1 MQEAAVN
8 DITITKDIFMKRL
21 AELSLKSGLLEFPKD
36 ERDLHILLKSAMLV
50 LGQKS
55 GLTEKEVN
63 DRLETWVQDV
73 CNIKFV
79 DRVTLRRTLV
89 DAGYLSRRKDGST
102 YDVVPSGN
110 QKYAFDP
117 AIDQLDPVEVIVDA
131 REEIARRK
139 REYME
144 KSKKS

>member
-1 MQEAAVN
+1 MTDN
-8 DITITKDIFMKRL
+8 TITKDIFTKRL

-50 LGQKS
+50 MGQKS
-55 GLTEKEVN
+55 NLTEKEVN
-63 DRLETWVQDV
+63 DRLELWVQDV

-89 DAGYLSRRKDGST
+89 DAGYLSRSKDGSS
-102 YDVVPSGN
+102 YDVITAGN
-110 QKYAFDP
+110 QKYTFDP

-139 REYME
+139 REYMD
-144 KSKKS
+144 KNKGK